1 MVSSSIA
8 NALVSTAAPTGHL
21 PVYLDMRVPPAIVST
36 QTIDFGIVPQ
46 GAVASKSFFVANSG
60 NTAIWTPAGIA
71 TLTYT
76 MSASGPFTAH
86 GLLIG
91 GRVDVA
97 PTGGGRSRLQGAL
110 ISLGEAR
117 IDGAVDLRHDRA
129 LLERLMPLPGA
140 LLMVPGSW
148 FDPPRR

>member
-1 MVSSSIA
+1 MSNEETTPETTPEQPAV
-8 NALVSTAAPTGHL
+8 VAPMPDGMTVKSRHTGT
-21 PVYLDMRVPPAIVST
+21 VT
-36 QTIDFGIVPQ
+36 
-46 GAVASKSFFVANSG
+46 
-60 NTAIWTPAGIA
+60 
-71 TLTYT
+71 
-76 MSASGPFTAH
+76 
-86 GLLIG
+86 
-91 GRVDVA
+91 RVDL
-97 PTGGGRSRLQGAL
+97 GGAL

>member
-1 MVSSSIA
+1 MPTPVKLDTAVLDPDRVS
-8 NALVSTAAPTGHL
+8 
-21 PVYLDMRVPPAIVST
+21 
-36 QTIDFGIVPQ
+36 
-46 GAVASKSFFVANSG
+46 
-60 NTAIWTPAGIA
+60 
-71 TLTYT
+71 
-76 MSASGPFTAH
+76 
-86 GLLIG
+86 LLIG